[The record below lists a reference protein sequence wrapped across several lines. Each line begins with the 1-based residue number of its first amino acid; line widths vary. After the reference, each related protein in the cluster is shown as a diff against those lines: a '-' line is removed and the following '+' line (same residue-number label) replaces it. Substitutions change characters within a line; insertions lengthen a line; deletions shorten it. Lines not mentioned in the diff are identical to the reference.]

1 MVMSPDALGSKYVKM
16 EYRYYFNHDKPIVTL
31 MYRQAELPVEL
42 DSIQYLD
49 FTDQAVRPYET
60 LFGTLMRRLVG

>member
-1 MVMSPDALGSKYVKM
+1 M
-16 EYRYYFNHDKPIVTL
+16 EYRYYFNHDKPIVPL

-49 FTDQAVRPYET
+49 FTDQTVRPYET
-60 LFGTLMRRLVG
+60 LFGTLTRRLVG